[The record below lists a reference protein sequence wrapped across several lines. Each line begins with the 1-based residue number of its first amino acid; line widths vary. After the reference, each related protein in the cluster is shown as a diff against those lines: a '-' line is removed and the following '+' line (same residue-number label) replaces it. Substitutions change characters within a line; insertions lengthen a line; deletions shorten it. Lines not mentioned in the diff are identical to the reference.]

1 MLLHIPAVQRSV
13 ASKVSEAL
21 SEELNTKVELGTIN
35 LGLLNRII
43 IDNVLIEDQQHRK
56 MLQCHRVSTKI
67 DIIPLL
73 SGRISISSAQLFG
86 LRGCLVKENADTPLN
101 CQFVIDALSSKDTT
115 SHTPLNLEISSLVIR
130 NTSISYDR
138 LDKPHTYNIIDPN
151 HISLEKVS
159 SHIMLYTLTDD
170 SISVRLKTLS
180 FIEKNSG
187 FNLNKLTFDLNAGK
201 KRAELSD
208 FNLITKHSDISIN
221 CFADYDSKR
230 VNKFQIESKHSS
242 VSTRDVTCFIPL
254 PETFNHTFFV
264 DLNATGS
271 SNTLNLSNLTVNTYN
286 KDVEVSANGQI
297 KSSVNLTEAFNNLDL
312 LTWNVAIP
320 RISASSTFLTSLQS
334 VIGPDVL
341 LLKNIGD
348 VTYTATANGAKG
360 NAEFHGKLATSVGNI
375 EHSITKAGQLVNA
388 NVSTSVLQLGRL
400 LSTST
405 IGDTE
410 LKANIVANLQAAD
423 RKNISIGNVKALFNL
438 PLLTVMDYPYHN
450 ITLNTEKQG
459 NSMMLKTSVNDL
471 NLNTEAELTADN
483 ADKLL
488 QGKPNELSNIMLRLN
503 LPHIIPHALGLS
515 KEWQGASF
523 GLSAK
528 AAVKSLVNPLA
539 ELTAEINDFSMTA
552 PEKSYYC
559 NLLALQIVSDSH
571 NEKTITLN
579 SDFADA
585 DVYGNFEPSSLV
597 QSLKNLVASKLPTL
611 PGISQYKATDNRILV
626 SAKLKD
632 AEVLEKLFNI
642 DIHTKKPITL
652 NAFIDDRQRHT
663 EITLDAPQLNCF
675 GMDFKD
681 ASFVMHNPNDT
692 LNINTAVT
700 RINSDGTLFSVRLD
714 GAAANNTVTTTA
726 TWNNGNDNSFT
737 GSLKANSQL
746 FIDKDGATT
755 ANVNILPSDVMIANN
770 TWHLHPSQVV
780 YKPNYLSVSNFLVE
794 NGSQH
799 IGIDGLATKNAND
812 SLTVNLHDI
821 NVAYIM
827 NIVDFHSVEFS
838 GRASGIAVGKALF
851 AEPQAYT
858 QLKVNEF
865 LFESGRLGVL
875 NANGKWN
882 NELGQIDIDA
892 YCDDKNVIPIK
903 SELTDFASVADSTLM
918 HDRDGFVKIDGYIS
932 IKRNFIDLDIKAT
945 NARLE
950 FLQNYTGSFM
960 NNINAWASGRVRIN
974 GPLSAINMTGEATA
988 NGSIYI
994 IPLNTYYTL
1003 NNDYVRMIPDEIIFN
1018 DDPIYD
1024 KFGNKGMVNGALHH
1038 RNLGK
1043 MTFDLNID
1051 ANHLLCFNFPELD
1064 GSTFCGYVVGSGN
1077 CKITGR
1083 PGVVNFDIDAYPE
1096 KSSYLT
1102 YNASSPDALQN
1113 QEFITWR
1120 EKANEHAEAD
1130 SIAQQEYDAD
1140 SANISSSIQTAHHI
1154 NENNKGDDDFHTN
1167 IHLNFLVHA
1176 TPECM
1181 LRVIMDQRTG
1191 DYIALH
1197 GNGTLQATYYNKG
1210 GMQIFGNYAVDH
1222 GEYKM
1227 TIQKVITKSF
1237 DFMPGGNIAFAG
1249 NPFDAVIDLQARY
1262 VVPSAPLSDLNIGN
1276 TFSNST
1282 VRVNCLMNISGTA
1295 EHPVIDFDLN
1305 LPQASTDIQQMITS
1319 IMDSEEARNQQVVY
1333 LLSIGRFYS
1342 ANNNATFD
1350 TRTQASLAMQS
1361 FLSGTVSQQLNN
1373 LISDVIIKNNNWNFG
1388 ANISPGDEGM
1398 MNAEY
1403 EGLVSGRMLNN
1414 RLLINGQ
1421 FGYRDNV
1428 NATTSF
1434 IGDFDVRY
1442 LLFPNGNLQVRVYN
1456 QTSDRYF
1463 TKANLNT
1470 QGLGVILKY
1479 DFNSFIPYFLR
1490 KRTYKQYTGK

>member
-1 MLLHIPAVQRSV
+1 MLLHIPAVQRYV
-13 ASKVSEAL
+13 ASEVSEVL
-21 SEELNTKVELGTIN
+21 SEKLNTKVDLGTVN

-43 IDNVLIEDQQHRK
+43 IDDVLIEDQQHRK
-56 MLQCHRVSTKI
+56 MLQCHRVSAKI
-67 DIIPLL
+67 DIIPLV

-86 LRGCLVKENADTPLN
+86 LRGCLVKADADSPLN
-101 CQFVIDALSSKDTT
+101 CQFIIDALSSKDTT
-115 SHTPLNLEISSLVIR
+115 SHTPLDLQISSLVIR

-138 LDKPHTYNIIDPN
+138 LDKPRNRYGLDPN
-151 HISLEKVS
+151 HIALEKVS

-180 FIEKNSG
+180 FKEKNSG
-187 FNLNKLTFDLNAGK
+187 FDLGKLTFDFNAGK
-201 KRAELSD
+201 RKAELSD
-208 FNLITKHSDISIN
+208 FNLITPHSDVSIN
-221 CFADYDSKR
+221 CEAEYEGDNIRNFF
-230 VNKFQIESKHSS
+230 VESKHSS
-242 VSTRDVTCFIPL
+242 VSTRDIACFVRL
-254 PETFNHTFFV
+254 PMAFNQTFFL
-264 DLNATGS
+264 DLAVTGS
-271 SNTLNLSNLTVNTYN
+271 SNHLNLNNLAVNTYN
-286 KDVEVSANGQI
+286 NDIAVTLDGHAKSSASLAKAVDNPQMLTWDLNVKRLNVSNAFLASIQPIVAADAALMKNIGNIAYVASANG
-297 KSSVNLTEAFNNLDL
+297 
-312 LTWNVAIP
+312 
-320 RISASSTFLTSLQS
+320 
-334 VIGPDVL
+334 
-341 LLKNIGD
+341 
-348 VTYTATANGAKG
+348 ANGNANIKG
-360 NAEFHGKLATSVGNI
+360 QLSTSIGNI
-375 EHSITKAGQLVNA
+375 EHTIEKKGELLNA
-388 NVSTSVLQLGRL
+388 DVRTSLLHLGRL
-400 LSTST
+400 FNSKV

-410 LKANIVANLQAAD
+410 MNANIIANIQYAD
-423 RKNISIGNVKALFNL
+423 TKAINVGNIKVSLNM

-450 ITLNTEKQG
+450 ITLNAEKQG
-459 NSMMLKTSVNDL
+459 NGIMIKTNVNDL
-471 NLNTEAELTADN
+471 NINTEAELTADN

-488 QGKPNELSNIMLRLN
+488 QGNADELSNIVLSMN
-503 LPHIIPHALGLS
+503 LPHINPHALGLT

-528 AAVKSLVNPLA
+528 GTMKSLRNPLT
-539 ELTAEINDFSMTA
+539 EFTAEVDGFAMNA
-552 PEKSYYC
+552 PDKSYYC
-559 NLLALQIVSDSH
+559 NLMQVMVTDDNSNGKSL
-571 NEKTITLN
+571 KLN

-585 DVYGNFEPSSLV
+585 DISGYFTPSTLV
-597 QSLKNLVASKLPTL
+597 QSVKNIIATKLPTL
-611 PGISQYKATDNRILV
+611 PGISTYKATDNRVSV
-626 SAKLKD
+626 SAVLKD
-632 AEVLEKLFNI
+632 AEILEKLFNI
-642 DIHTKKPITL
+642 DLHTTKPITL
-652 NAFIDDRQRHT
+652 NAFIDDLLSRA
-663 EITLDAPQLNCF
+663 ELSLDAPRLNCF
-675 GMDFKD
+675 GMVISD
-681 ASFVMHNPNDT
+681 ASFSMDNPNDT
-692 LNINTAVT
+692 LSIKAAAT
-700 RINSDGTLFSVRLD
+700 RINSDGTQFSLNID
-714 GAAANNTVTTTA
+714 GAAANNTVTTIA
-726 TWNNGNDNSFT
+726 SWNNGNDDSFT
-737 GSLKANSQL
+737 GRLKANSQL
-746 FIDKDGATT
+746 FTNDEGGTT
-755 ANVNILPSDVMIANN
+755 ASINILPSDVMIANK
-770 TWHLHPSQVV
+770 TWHLHPSKIV
-780 YKPNYLSVSNFLVE
+780 YKPNYLSVKDFLVE
-794 NGSQH
+794 NGTQH
-799 IGIDGLATKNAND
+799 IGINGLATKDVND
-812 SLTVNLHDI
+812 SLTVSLHDI
-821 NVAYIM
+821 NVEYIM
-827 NIVDFHSVEFS
+827 NIVDFHSVDFC
-838 GRASGIAVGKALF
+838 GNASGIAVGKALF

-858 QLKVNEF
+858 NLEVKDF
-865 LFESGRLGVL
+865 LFETGRLGVL
-875 NANGKWN
+875 TANGRWN

-892 YCDDKNVIPIK
+892 HCDDKNVIPLV
-903 SELTDFASVADSTLM
+903 SELTDFASAAEGTLLPN
-918 HDRDGFVKIDGYIS
+918 RDGFIKIDGYIS
-932 IKRNFIDLDIKAT
+932 LKRSFIDLDIKAT

-950 FLQNYTGSFM
+950 FLKNYTSSFLD
-960 NNINAWASGRVRIN
+960 NINAWATGRVRIN

-988 NGSIYI
+988 NGSVYI
-994 IPLNTYYTL
+994 IPLNTYYSL
-1003 NNDYVRMIPDEIIFN
+1003 NNDYVRMIPNEIIFE
-1018 DDPIYD
+1018 DDVIYD
-1024 KFGNKGMVNGALHH
+1024 KFGNKGIVNGALHH

-1064 GSTFCGYVVGSGN
+1064 GSTFCGYVIGSGS
-1077 CKITGR
+1077 CKIMGR

-1096 KSSYLT
+1096 KSSYIT

-1120 EKANEHAEAD
+1120 
-1130 SIAQQEYDAD
+1130 DAVEEQNQSLSGQKD
-1140 SANISSSIQTAHHI
+1140 ISVNMASQLSD
-1154 NENNKGDDDFHTN
+1154 EDEGDDEFHTN

-1176 TPECM
+1176 TPDCM

-1197 GNGTLQATYYNKG
+1197 GSGTLQATYYNKG

-1227 TIQKVITKSF
+1227 TLQKVITKSF
-1237 DFMPGGNIAFAG
+1237 DFMPGGTIAFAG

-1319 IMDSEEARNQQVVY
+1319 IMDSEEARNQQVIY

-1342 ANNNATFD
+1342 VNNNATFD

-1470 QGLGVILKY
+1470 QGLGIVLKH

-1490 KRTYKQYTGK
+1490 KKTYKQYIAK